1 MPASG
6 DSSPLNSQALM
17 EALEELRQA
26 QEEQARLQEESQKAQ
41 ARADGLHEELT
52 VLGEEAVQSVHYQQ
66 EQESQYN
73 QLQIEEAGRQQLL
86 VGDKERQE
94 IAQEWA
100 QSAQVQEQGAQRQE
114 RVGESRLQEEEERL
128 DFREEELSSLQAV
141 GERLELYYQQ
151 VVEEGQAWEDEEL
164 EEIGPLLDLKG

>member
-1 MPASG
+1 MRGFSCAYGIIRCLFERHCHPDVFHRPVAGEGRLAG
-6 DSSPLNSQALM
+6 DFV
-17 EALEELRQA
+17 
-26 QEEQARLQEESQKAQ
+26 
-41 ARADGLHEELT
+41 DH
-52 VLGEEAVQSVHYQQ
+52 VQSVHYQQ

-128 DFREEELSSLQAV
+128 DFREEELSSLQAE